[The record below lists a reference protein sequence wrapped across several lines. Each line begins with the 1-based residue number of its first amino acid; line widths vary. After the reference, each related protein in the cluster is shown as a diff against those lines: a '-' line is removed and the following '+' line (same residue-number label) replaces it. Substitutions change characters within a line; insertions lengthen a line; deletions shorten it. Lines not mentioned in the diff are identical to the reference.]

1 MVHRENYPQ
10 AEIVDLNAYTE
21 LLRSEATRKMQKLR
35 DVTAARTISEPATLA
50 GRGRGRGRG
59 RGMPPPNGPGTFID
73 EDTGVSILHPGSK
86 AATLLFGPY
95 GSSHSQVQPQ
105 RPVKLDTR
113 RPQQRKGK
121 EVVTTSQLQK

>member
-1 MVHRENYPQ
+1 MAENDSLEEIEARLENEGESDLDDGVPQ
-10 AEIVDLNAYTE
+10 LTFDNVCVNVSILTDDE
-21 LLRSEATRKMQKLR
+21 
-35 DVTAARTISEPATLA
+35 
-50 GRGRGRGRG
+50 G